1 MLTQLPPQHKAVPT
15 HGRRG
20 SALLI
25 VMVLMAMLSL
35 LGVLFYLFATQERL
49 SAEYYSNAA
58 KVEEYD
64 FTVDQQ
70 FDLALEQIIVG
81 PKSSYKNSAL
91 YPGRHSII
99 PNMLGSDLHPFNG
112 QGVPNRGLMD
122 GADNVYGTAPDGRR
136 WVDFNDSPTLQAGGA
151 DRDLSQFPQPDVDY
165 TYPDINNLFLSYD
178 GFVVV
183 DPTTNDVRRVIIPSF
198 HRPQYLAADTAPYPT
213 DWYIR
218 HDTSGGQS
226 WENSAYPTAT
236 GRVLLRPH
244 PNSRFVAKPGQRQ
257 PNPAVQRFLTAAS
270 GGVGRF
276 PFEPEQDVNGAP
288 QIGEQGV
295 WSNSYDSFGNAVYEY
310 DVDNDGDGTR
320 EGVWLDVDFPALEDE
335 SGQLYVPLISATIK
349 DADALLNL
357 NVHGNLARVWDG
369 SVPMDAEFAY
379 TAGAGQDRYV
389 SRSNLGL
396 TPAEVNPL
404 WALNRQPGIEG
415 AYTAEDFFSNTP
427 PNLQFESANR
437 EWLFMLMGRFN
448 QTTTDLIPGRFG
460 EVEKMYQNVLNSTS
474 RTAAFFNPWPGP
486 GQTDVD
492 DNSDAQQVSGGFY
505 GQGFIPFGRPM
516 DYAGLGSFTTFGK
529 YALVGPAMP
538 SNLARWPRFN
548 GYSTLASVQPVWST
562 FNNGMT
568 ASVSDTLSNDMMETI
583 FDARRGGPVSDPR
596 NPDKRYTDSS
606 DSGNSGSASDDLF
619 GPDEMRLLHL
629 SNADFNQTTGGSSRL
644 SRLAPFN
651 FATDVS
657 SFPITGGNYDTSSQ
671 RSSLRHRG
679 KFTTLSWDRKQFNPP
694 PYDATRA
701 WEYNADAD
709 GDGRLEFP
717 TAYNGLVY
725 SLGNGGLSNPVDPF
739 RPLLRKLLEVEP
751 GNRDETRL
759 QFRLSLNELLTDVN
773 GDPLPNFNPG
783 QIPPELV
790 VATRPLTNHNTAAVD
805 GSAMGGPYA
814 YPANGAFSTAKA
826 QEWWARRDRQ
836 LMARDIYVL
845 LYTMCWGEDDT
856 NAPTAYEIKNPTQD
870 GTNPNQVNSS
880 DPDDEDRAM
889 MRRMA
894 QFAVNVVDSLDRDN
908 IFTKFEYDTNLSNG
922 WNLDDDPYTNSSEAD
937 REVVWGVER
946 LDLTLSETLAL
957 RAQPGTSDETRTE
970 WVDDDGPHHFAYV
983 ELQNPGPAAVT
994 LADGW
999 QIEVSTGPSG
1009 STNERQLELRDTSP
1023 VQPGEHY
1030 TIASIGQPAAASSPL
1045 PSMTHPSVMKV
1056 APTSSVPSGDWG
1068 QDPTTWVVPG
1078 PNRVPDL
1085 ELQLPAHSTLFSLS
1099 TGSALLDEANAP
1111 PDSTSPVRFRLQRLA
1126 YPGIA
1131 FDATHN
1137 PWVTVDGME
1146 QDGTAA
1152 GQEFYEKTFDA
1163 TNLAMS
1169 LSEIKS
1175 TERDQPFS
1183 FTDDIFNESS
1193 TDYPPPNANV
1203 RNSFASEN
1211 SGSPASSQGFNIFQ
1225 GVLDRDF
1232 ASVVELFQIGTGGGT
1247 NAAKGLTAGY
1257 YFSHVL
1263 RTPVP
1268 ASNQEVL
1275 PNRWHR
1281 LLEFV
1286 EVPTRTHRG
1295 IPGFANA
1302 LDYPRVPGKINVNM
1316 IRHPEVLAALID
1328 DPTVMRLMFM
1338 DDYNQNGTL
1347 DGMGGAATAPNLPDP
1362 PINEDLD
1369 SDGSIDV
1376 HTVPPLLRTDTY
1388 YNMNGSAGTGMEY
1401 WWYRFLQAR
1410 DGRRVLNL
1418 SQTPQSD
1425 MANFSGFYLP
1435 GTTYSSPYRSWAR
1448 VDTIGIPQI
1457 PAVESTLMRSWPT
1470 DNGAT
1475 KDTHRH
1481 FFELGTAADHA
1492 NRSVDPTVRN
1502 RILAKIAN
1510 NVTTRSNVFVI
1521 YLSLK
1526 YFKAVENNGAIQI
1539 GEPLD
1544 TSVPVSTPDHRGF
1557 FVIDRTR
1564 AEDAWDP
1571 ATQRFDFRSVI
1582 QFRQVLQ

>member
-1 MLTQLPPQHKAVPT
+1 MLTQLPPQRKAAPT
-15 HGRRG
+15 HDRRG

-64 FTVDQQ
+64 FTIDQQ
-70 FDLALEQIIVG
+70 MDFALEQIIVG
-81 PKSSYKNSAL
+81 PKSQYKNSAL
-91 YPGRHSII
+91 RPGRHSIL
-99 PNMLGSDLHPFNG
+99 PNMLGGDLHPFNG
-112 QGVPNRGLMD
+112 AGVPNDQTINDQIPTGLFP
-122 GADNVYGTAPDGRR
+122 DNQNRHGLTWG
-136 WVDFNDSPTLQAGGA
+136 DFNDSALAQPDGVE
-151 DRDLSQFPQPDVDY
+151 RDPYIFRFNQPDVDY
-165 TYPDINNLFLSYD
+165 TYPDINNIFLSYD
-178 GFVVV
+178 GP
-183 DPTTNDVRRVIIPSF
+183 DPDGRRVIIPSF
-198 HRPQYLAADTAPYPT
+198 HRPQYLNSTP
-213 DWYIR
+213 DWY
-218 HDTSGGQS
+218 Q
-226 WENSAYPTAT
+226 NSTVS
-236 GRVLLRPH
+236 RRMMRPH
-244 PNSRFVAKPGQRQ
+244 PNHRYPSGLSRF
-257 PNPAVQRFLTAAS
+257 LSSAS
-270 GGVGRF
+270 GGVGPF
-276 PFEPEQDVNGAP
+276 PFEPLDDPDGDNTRK
-288 QIGEQGV
+288 GEQGV
-295 WSNSYDSFGNAVYEY
+295 WSNSQNVSTGEWIYEY

-369 SVPMDAEFAY
+369 SVPMDAEFAH

-529 YALVGPAMP
+529 YALVGPSSP
-538 SNLARWPRFN
+538 TNLARWPQFS

-562 FNNGMT
+562 YTNGMT
-568 ASVSDTLSNDMMETI
+568 ASVSETLSNDMMETV
-583 FDARRGGPVSDPR
+583 FDLR
-596 NPDKRYTDSS
+596 
-606 DSGNSGSASDDLF
+606 SASPSDDLF

-629 SNADFNQTTGGSSRL
+629 SNSDFNRATGGNSRL

-651 FATDVS
+651 FDTSVS
-657 SFPITGGNYDTSSQ
+657 TFPTTGGLYEGF
-671 RSSLRHRG
+671 RSAQRHRG

-694 PYDATRA
+694 PYDADRA

-709 GDGRLEFP
+709 GDGRAEFP

-725 SLGNGGLSNPVDPF
+725 SSGNGGSANPVDPF
-739 RPLLRKLLEVEP
+739 RPLLRKLIEVEP
-751 GNRDETRL
+751 GNREETRL

-773 GDPLPNFNPG
+773 GDPLPNFNPS

-814 YPANGAFSTAKA
+814 YPASGAFSTAKA

-845 LYTMCWGEDDT
+845 LYTMCWGEDDSG
-856 NAPTAYEIKNPTQD
+856 APTTYVPKNPTQN
-870 GTNPNQVNSS
+870 GTNTNQVDSN
-880 DPDDEDRAM
+880 DDTGEDRRM

-908 IFTKFEYDTNLSNG
+908 IFTKFEYDVNLSNG
-922 WNLDDDPYTNSSEAD
+922 WNLDDDPYSSSGDSD

-1023 VQPGEHY
+1023 VQPGERY

-1056 APTSSVPSGDWG
+1056 APTSSIPSGDWG

-1078 PNRVPDL
+1078 PNRVPNL

-1099 TGSALLDEANAP
+1099 TGSALLDETNAP

-1152 GQEFYEKTFDA
+1152 GQEFYEKTFDS

-1183 FTDDIFNESS
+1183 FADDIFNESS
-1193 TDYPPPNANV
+1193 MDYPPPNANV
-1203 RNSFASEN
+1203 RNSFASDN

-1247 NAAKGLTAGY
+1247 SAAKGLTAGY
-1257 YFSHVL
+1257 YFSNVL
-1263 RTPVP
+1263 RTPIP
-1268 ASNQEVL
+1268 ASGQEVL

-1281 LLEFV
+1281 FLELM

-1302 LDYPRVPGKINVNM
+1302 LDYPRVPGKININM

-1328 DPTVMRLMFM
+1328 DPTVMRLLFM
-1338 DDYNQNGTL
+1338 DDYNQDGTL
-1347 DGMGGAATAPNLPDP
+1347 GAQGPLPPSGTVPPPLPNPLF
-1362 PINEDLD
+1362 NEDAED
-1369 SDGSIDV
+1369 RFDGDVNEIGSPIDIYQ
-1376 HTVPPLLRTDTY
+1376 TPPLLRTDTF
-1388 YNMNGSAGTGMEY
+1388 YNMDGSIGSGIIQN
-1401 WWYRFLQAR
+1401 WWYSYLEAR
-1410 DGRRVLNL
+1410 DGRRLSGLN
-1418 SQTPQSD
+1418 QTPQPD
-1425 MANFSGFYLP
+1425 FSTGWFLP
-1435 GTTYSSPYRSWAR
+1435 GTVNSNPFRSWAY
-1448 VDTIGIPQI
+1448 VDQIGTPQI
-1457 PAVESTLMRSWPT
+1457 PAVESSLLRSWPT

-1481 FFELGTAADHA
+1481 FFELGTIGDHNA
-1492 NRSVDPTVRN
+1492 RSVDPTVRN

-1539 GEPLD
+1539 GEPL
-1544 TSVPVSTPDHRGF
+1544 VPPPPGERVGPPEHRGF

>member
-1 MLTQLPPQHKAVPT
+1 MPTRMPHQREFAPT
-15 HGRRG
+15 HDRRG

-64 FTVDQQ
+64 FTIDQQ
-70 FDLALEQIIVG
+70 MDLALEQLIVG
-81 PKSSYKNSAL
+81 PKQGQYKNSAL
-91 YPGRHSII
+91 YGGRHSVI

-112 QGVPNRGLMD
+112 EGVDPSNP
-122 GADNVYGTAPDGRR
+122 GTYA
-136 WVDFNDSPTLQAGGA
+136 DFNDSPAANGGRE
-151 DRDLSQFPQPDVDY
+151 RDLSTYPQPDVDY
-165 TYPDINNLFLSYD
+165 TYPDINNVFLFYD
-178 GFVVV
+178 GP
-183 DPTTNDVRRVIIPSF
+183 DRDGRRVIIPSF
-198 HRPQYLAADTAPYPT
+198 HRPQYLSGIA
-213 DWYIR
+213 DWYQNGTVAQRIM
-218 HDTSGGQS
+218 
-226 WENSAYPTAT
+226 
-236 GRVLLRPH
+236 RPH
-244 PNSRFVAKPGQRQ
+244 PSLVYVP
-257 PNPAVQRFLTAAS
+257 PAGRRLNTSVSRFLTSAS
-270 GGVGRF
+270 GGVGPF
-276 PFEPEQDVNGAP
+276 PFEPLDDPDGDNTRK
-288 QIGEQGV
+288 GEQGV
-295 WSNSYDSFGNAVYEY
+295 WSNSQNVSTGEWIYEY

-335 SGQLYVPLISATIK
+335 SGQLYIPLISATIK

-369 SVPMDAEFAY
+369 SVPMDAEFAH

-427 PNLQFESANR
+427 PNMQFESANR

-529 YALVGPAMP
+529 YALVGPSSP
-538 SNLARWPRFN
+538 TNLARWPQFS

-562 FNNGMT
+562 YTNGMT
-568 ASVSDTLSNDMMETI
+568 ASVSETLSNDMMETV
-583 FDARRGGPVSDPR
+583 FDLR
-596 NPDKRYTDSS
+596 
-606 DSGNSGSASDDLF
+606 SASPSDDLF

-629 SNADFNQTTGGSSRL
+629 SNSDFNRATGGNSRL

-651 FATDVS
+651 FDTSVS
-657 SFPITGGNYDTSSQ
+657 TFPTTGGLYEGF
-671 RSSLRHRG
+671 RSAQRHRG

-694 PYDATRA
+694 PYDADRA

-709 GDGRLEFP
+709 GDGRAEFP

-725 SLGNGGLSNPVDPF
+725 SSGNGGSANPVDPF
-739 RPLLRKLLEVEP
+739 RPLLRKLIEVEP
-751 GNRDETRL
+751 GNREETRL

-814 YPANGAFSTAKA
+814 YPASGAFSTAKA

-845 LYTMCWGEDDT
+845 LYTMCWGEEET
-856 NAPTAYEIKNPTQD
+856 GGLPKNPTQN
-870 GTNPNQVNSS
+870 GGGATQVDSS
-880 DPDDEDRAM
+880 DGSEDRVL

-894 QFAVNVVDSLDRDN
+894 QFAVNIVDSLDRDN
-908 IFTKFEYDTNLSNG
+908 IFTKFEYDVNLSNG
-922 WNLDDDPYTNSSEAD
+922 WNLDDDPYTNSSESD
-937 REVVWGVER
+937 RDVVWGVER
-946 LDLTLSETLAL
+946 LDLTISETLLVRAAAL
-957 RAQPGTSDETRTE
+957 TNDENRTQ
-970 WVDDDGPHHFAYV
+970 WTDDEGDFYFSYV
-983 ELQNPGPAAVT
+983 ELRNPGPRNVDLDTEGWRIQVATT
-994 LADGW
+994 L
-999 QIEVSTGPSG
+999 QETGSMSDPVG
-1009 STNERQLELRDTSP
+1009 DAITREFQLLDQTINA
-1023 VQPGEHY
+1023 GDLY
-1030 TIASIGQPAAASSPL
+1030 TIASVGIPPSGTPIGGN
-1045 PSMTHPSVMKV
+1045 HPSVMKV
-1056 APTSSVPSGDWG
+1056 ADGSTPPSDWDNTPSAWIAPANG
-1068 QDPTTWVVPG
+1068 LA
-1078 PNRVPDL
+1078 PNL
-1085 ELQLPAHSTLFSLS
+1085 EMELPAHSSRYSPSGTPMVDA
-1099 TGSALLDEANAP
+1099 TNAP
-1111 PDSTSPVRFRLQRLA
+1111 TMHDFGSGSVGSTPSIRFRLQRLV
-1126 YPGIA
+1126 YPDLPE
-1131 FDATHN
+1131 DATHN
-1137 PWVTVDGME
+1137 PWVTVDSQQPE
-1146 QDGTAA
+1146 LHVKSFNNSNIDTAL
-1152 GQEFYEKTFDA
+1152 T
-1163 TNLAMS
+1163 
-1169 LSEIKS
+1169 EIKS
-1175 TERDQPFS
+1175 TERDQPFANL
-1183 FTDDIFNESS
+1183 DEEFNNPGA
-1193 TDYPPPNANV
+1193 TRVQNTLAADNY
-1203 RNSFASEN
+1203 
-1211 SGSPASSQGFNIFQ
+1211 GSPAAFDRFQ
-1225 GVLDRDF
+1225 AVLDRDY
-1232 ASVVELFQIGTGGGT
+1232 ASIVELFQLGIGGGDS
-1247 NAAKGLTAGY
+1247 AAKGLTADH
-1257 YFSHVL
+1257 YFL
-1263 RTPVP
+1263 NTNRTNIDAV
-1268 ASNQEVL
+1268 NIVL

-1281 LLEFV
+1281 LLEFL

-1302 LDYPRVPGKINVNM
+1302 LDYPRVPGKININT

-1338 DDYNQNGTL
+1338 DDYNQNGSL

-1369 SDGSIDV
+1369 GDGNIDI
-1376 HTVPPLLRTDTY
+1376 HSVPPLLRTDTF
-1388 YNMNGSAGTGMEY
+1388 YNMDGTNGSGIQN
-1401 WWYRFLQAR
+1401 WWYSFLEAR
-1410 DGRRVLNL
+1410 DGRR
-1418 SQTPQSD
+1418 T
-1425 MANFSGFYLP
+1425 SGMNQALQPDPTTGWFLP
-1435 GTTYSSPYRSWAR
+1435 GTVNSTPFRSWTRAEQWAA
-1448 VDTIGIPQI
+1448 GQNS
-1457 PAVESTLMRSWPT
+1457 VEPTLLRSWPT
-1470 DNGAT
+1470 DIASAPQEKRET
-1475 KDTHRH
+1475 RH
-1481 FFELGTAADHA
+1481 FFELGTLADHA
-1492 NRSVDPTVRN
+1492 AGSVDPTVRN